1 MRHRELKVGMLI
13 TGKPNNG
20 YKITNQHAICKVLRI
35 EGLGENICVEVVQ
48 SNEYRVVGTRWD
60 VDYRLFVKYDGEIKQ
75 DEDRQDEIPTP
86 FPVGSYVIGNDK
98 NEYGC
103 TRRGAICKVIGYKDV
118 FYNKK
123 LGFDSQYMNVK
134 VVNADGRINGKIFI
148 VRPSWFDP
156 CDLKPYKGLFSKAY
170 YRRLF
175 TISDDIIKVDGV
187 KKDSPCY
194 TQIVNEC
201 IANGLMKKE

>member
-1 MRHRELKVGMLI
+1 MRHRELKVGMYI

-20 YKITNQHAICKVLRI
+20 YAITSQYSTCKVLQVGGLN
-35 EGLGENICVEVVQ
+35 EGILVEVVR
-48 SNEYRVVGTRWD
+48 SNDAHDVGTRWS
-60 VDYRLFVKYDGEIKQ
+60 VDYKLFVKADV
-75 DEDRQDEIPTP
+75 DVPVNEIPIP
-86 FPVGSYVIGNDK
+86 FPVGSYVIGNNK

-103 TRRGAICKVIGYKDV
+103 TRRGTICKVIGYKDI
-118 FYNKK
+118 FYEKRFG
-123 LGFDSQYMNVK
+123 LDSQYMMVK
-134 VVNADGRINGKIFI
+134 VVNANGKIFN

-170 YRRLF
+170 YNKSF
-175 TISDDIIKVDGV
+175 TIFDGIIKVDGV

-201 IANGLMKKE
+201 IANGLIKKG